1 MKGKI
6 YWDLSERKRSV
17 YGIPSCKED
26 YCTLRL
32 LSSGL
37 WFKGSIYVVVFNLL
51 LNIFIPIV
59 SAGLK
64 LLFNSSRDAM
74 SPTKSLYKVQLF
86 NKMVIVSLFT
96 SYSKAI
102 MVILMR
108 VIEMIIK
115 VMRLKVIIFKKLV
128 ELPLLTVFIRA

>member
-1 MKGKI
+1 
-6 YWDLSERKRSV
+6 
-17 YGIPSCKED
+17 
-26 YCTLRL
+26 
-32 LSSGL
+32 
-37 WFKGSIYVVVFNLL
+37 
-51 LNIFIPIV
+51 
-59 SAGLK
+59 
-64 LLFNSSRDAM
+64 
-74 SPTKSLYKVQLF
+74 
-86 NKMVIVSLFT
+86 MVIVSLFT

>member
-1 MKGKI
+1 
-6 YWDLSERKRSV
+6 
-17 YGIPSCKED
+17 
-26 YCTLRL
+26 
-32 LSSGL
+32 
-37 WFKGSIYVVVFNLL
+37 
-51 LNIFIPIV
+51 
-59 SAGLK
+59 
-64 LLFNSSRDAM
+64 M
-74 SPTKSLYKVQLF
+74 SPKKSLYKVQLF

>member
-1 MKGKI
+1 
-6 YWDLSERKRSV
+6 
-17 YGIPSCKED
+17 
-26 YCTLRL
+26 
-32 LSSGL
+32 
-37 WFKGSIYVVVFNLL
+37 
-51 LNIFIPIV
+51 
-59 SAGLK
+59 
-64 LLFNSSRDAM
+64 
-74 SPTKSLYKVQLF
+74 
-86 NKMVIVSLFT
+86 MVIISLFT